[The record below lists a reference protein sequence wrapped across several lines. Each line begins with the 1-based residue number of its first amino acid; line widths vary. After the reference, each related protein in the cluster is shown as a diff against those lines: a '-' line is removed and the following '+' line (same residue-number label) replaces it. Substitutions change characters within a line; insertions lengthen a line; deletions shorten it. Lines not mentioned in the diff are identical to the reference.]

1 MDGGLPDR
9 QGGKSSRT
17 DLVRTNLTP
26 QKATRQH
33 VDDDGSEDAST
44 AIEPEAGSDA
54 AITDV
59 AADGGSGDAAAIAR
73 ASVEV
78 AAVGTSSRELA
89 QRDSSDQNTAQ
100 DGTLRASV
108 SVARG
113 WASCL

>member
-1 MDGGLPDR
+1 MDGDLPDR

-17 DLVRTNLTP
+17 DLGRTNLTP
-26 QKATRQH
+26 QKATRQR

-78 AAVGTSSRELA
+78 AAVGTSSCELA